1 MKAIPKEDK
10 SKQYKKT
17 TKNQNKKTKQNK
29 TKYIYIGQLLK
40 RAHCLLSKL
49 ILNDNIQSNLT
60 KLMGYRKRNKNKK
73 IAYMAIQAKRQGSI

>member
-17 TKNQNKKTKQNK
+17 TKKTIIKTKQNK
-29 TKYIYIGQLLK
+29 IHIYRPTLK

-60 KLMGYRKRNKNKK
+60 KLMGYRKKEQKQKNT
-73 IAYMAIQAKRQGSI
+73 YMAIQAKRQGSI